1 MSSKIITSD
10 NFPVAKTL
18 DKEMCQLIVKMQEM
32 CQLLAIEQLLMLKK
46 RTLHTEGSFPS
57 TYKKISN
64 SKKIDYFLGFEDKPY
79 KNSLAPEAGDSQEK
93 WIFLISHMEAKP
105 DVHGQIFA
113 KSSLHKILGSA
124 LSHETS
130 WSP

>member
-1 MSSKIITSD
+1 
-10 NFPVAKTL
+10 
-18 DKEMCQLIVKMQEM
+18 M

-46 RTLHTEGSFPS
+46 RTLHMEGSFPS

-130 WSP
+130 WLP

>member
-130 WSP
+130 WLP

>member
-113 KSSLHKILGSA
+113 KSSFHKILGSA

>member
-1 MSSKIITSD
+1 
-10 NFPVAKTL
+10 
-18 DKEMCQLIVKMQEM
+18 MQEM
-32 CQLLAIEQLLMLKK
+32 CQLLGIEQLLMLKK
-46 RTLHTEGSFPS
+46 RTLHMEGSFPL

-93 WIFLISHMEAKP
+93 WIFLISHREAKP

-130 WSP
+130 WLP

>member
-10 NFPVAKTL
+10 NFPLAKTL